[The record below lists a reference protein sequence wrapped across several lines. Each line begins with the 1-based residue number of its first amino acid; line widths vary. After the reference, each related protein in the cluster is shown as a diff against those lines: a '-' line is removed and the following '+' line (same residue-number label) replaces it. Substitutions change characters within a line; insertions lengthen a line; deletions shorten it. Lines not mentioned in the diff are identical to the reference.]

1 MENRFLKWLSSE
13 TQSVYW
19 HDSAIR
25 AEQLEGFSN
34 GAVGMTTNPFLVNQT
49 LAKDTSFW
57 ADALAK
63 LPKGLKGDE
72 IPLGARIIRVCDVF
86 AALTTDRP
94 YRRRFDADEAVR
106 LMIDEIR
113 HFDLK
118 IFLAFERVIH
128 RVGTKYRVHISAGD
142 EEIIRLFGDAALEGG
157 PEDETCGKDP
167 DEEERVLHE
176 SDTAPFII

>member
-1 MENRFLKWLSSE
+1 MENRFLKCLSSE

-72 IPLGARIIRVCDVF
+72 KVE
-86 AALTTDRP
+86 ALALQLSHGNDLLH
-94 YRRRFDADEAVR
+94 ALKEA
-106 LMIDEIR
+106 E
-113 HFDLK
+113 
-118 IFLAFERVIH
+118 LA
-128 RVGTKYRVHISAGD
+128 
-142 EEIIRLFGDAALEGG
+142 
-157 PEDETCGKDP
+157 
-167 DEEERVLHE
+167 
-176 SDTAPFII
+176 